1 MESKNS
7 ERMGQTANKINGL
20 SQIVE
25 GAIINARIIFG
36 LGFTTILNA

>member
-1 MESKNS
+1 MEATTS
-7 ERMGQTANKINGL
+7 ERMEQTANKINGL

-25 GAIINARIIFG
+25 GAIINARIILG